1 MPSLHKLNIK
11 VGNIRKLRAPF
22 AGPGSCNTRPFFA
35 AASAST
41 TEPRT
46 AETNS
51 TTANHHDGH
60 KSGFRAYI
68 DFKFVR
74 DNVEL
79 LTANCANRN
88 TDAHPQKVAELY
100 DAYVALQQE
109 TDALRNARNE
119 NSNAMKG
126 KLEAEKRAELI
137 ENGKKFKEQLESLE
151 SRLSEVEEAL
161 QREGQRLPNLAHPD
175 APVGGEEEAAVI
187 QLVGEKPNFSF
198 QTKGHIDIGQDLDI
212 IDFETA
218 SAVSGTKFYYL
229 KREAALLEIALIS
242 YAMSKVSSK
251 GFIPMIVPD
260 LVRDSVIEKCGFQP
274 RAANTQV
281 YSIQNTD
288 LCLAG
293 TAEIPLGGVY
303 MDAILSE
310 ADLPIKM
317 AAFSHC
323 FRTEAGAAGAATRGL
338 YRVHQFSKVELF
350 MLSTPEQSEQLHKEL
365 LDLEVEMFSELGLH
379 FKVLDMPTGDLGAP
393 AYRKYDIEA
402 WMPGMERYGE
412 ISSASNCT
420 DYQARRLNI
429 RYRPES
435 ITTAGGEKG
444 GSGSDSNNKKKK
456 GGGKKVPTAFVHTLN
471 ATACAVPRMIIA
483 ILEMYQK
490 EDGTVEVPAALRPF
504 MGGKEVIL
512 GKAR

>member
-1 MPSLHKLNIK
+1 M
-11 VGNIRKLRAPF
+11 
-22 AGPGSCNTRPFFA
+22 
-35 AASAST
+35 
-41 TEPRT
+41 
-46 AETNS
+46 
-51 TTANHHDGH
+51 D
-60 KSGFRAYI
+60 
-68 DFKFVR
+68 
-74 DNVEL
+74 L
-79 LTANCANRN
+79 LTSNCANRN
-88 TDAHPQKVAELY
+88 AEAHPQKVAELY

-109 TDALRNARNE
+109 TDALRSARND

-126 KLEAEKRAELI
+126 KLEAEKRADLI
-137 ENGKKFKEQLESLE
+137 ENGKKLKGQLESLE
-151 SRLSEVEEAL
+151 SRLNEVEEEL

-187 QLVGEKPNFSF
+187 HLVGEKPNFPF
-198 QTKGHIDIGQDLDI
+198 QTKGHVDIGQDLDI

-242 YAMSKVSSK
+242 YAMSKVASK

-281 YSIQNTD
+281 YSVQNTD

-310 ADLPIKM
+310 AELPIKM

-350 MLSTPEQSEQLHKEL
+350 MLSTPEQSERLHKEL

-379 FKVLDMPTGDLGAP
+379 FKVLDMPTADLGAP

-435 ITTAGGEKG
+435 TAESTGGEKD
-444 GSGSDSNNKKKK
+444 GSGGNSNNNKKKK

-483 ILEMYQK
+483 ILETYQK
-490 EDGTVEVPAALRPF
+490 EDGTVEVPVALRPF
-504 MGGKEVIL
+504 MGGKEVII
-512 GKAR
+512 GNANR